1 MFSYFLNFKDCSVPA
16 AFVATW
22 YNIIVIIG
30 VLYLSKKEIIG
41 VLNQREIWILD
52 LFDAVFIIGFLN

>member
-1 MFSYFLNFKDCSVPA
+1 M
-16 AFVATW
+16 ATW